1 MNDALA
7 SASAPAPG
15 WADRLSQTQRQV
27 ALTFSALFLVFSV
40 GALVGFGRAF
50 LEHPRTDKLAP
61 WIVLAVI
68 LLLVAAL
75 ARSTWLLVRSWRSS
89 AQSPYERRYR
99 RMWLILIALGVP
111 LGFLLAM
118 AVDSGPQAA
127 EIFSNSPITPFAAIA
142 CAAGIL
148 VVTAV
153 SMLLYHRVVDDHEE
167 RALLWA
173 NSGAYYALSVAL
185 PAAWLLARG
194 GIIPPVGM
202 GTAVLLLLGS
212 FIVQYAIWL
221 WLKYR

>member
-1 MNDALA
+1 VNDTL
-7 SASAPAPG
+7 APAAASG
-15 WADRLSQTQRQV
+15 WADRLSQPKRQV
-27 ALTFSALFLVFSV
+27 ALTFSGIFLIASV

-50 LEHPRTDKLAP
+50 LDNPRPDKPAVWIMLA
-61 WIVLAVI
+61 II
-68 LLLVAAL
+68 LLLIAAL
-75 ARSTWLLVRSWRSS
+75 SRSTWLLARSWHSPS
-89 AQSPYERRYR
+89 QSRYERRYR

-111 LGFLLAM
+111 FGFLLGM
-118 AVDSGPQAA
+118 TVDSGPAAA
-127 EIFSNSPITPFAAIA
+127 EIVSNNPISPIAAIA

-148 VVTAV
+148 IVTVV

-194 GIIPPVGM
+194 GIIPPVGI

-212 FIVQYAIWL
+212 FLVQTIVWL